1 MGGFD
6 PNRPKQNMHAKRAQR
21 GDKEGHPKEHAD
33 ISNINN
39 WAPKERTRRNQRG
52 KPEETPTKEQH
63 TEPKLHGKRK
73 KLKQQRQTCAAKK
86 AFEKGKQQK
95 QLEYSTESKT
105 LLIVEME
112 CEH

>member
-39 WAPKERTRRNQRG
+39 WAPKKRTRRNQTG
-52 KPEETPTKEQH
+52 KPEETPTKEQY
-63 TEPKLHGKRK
+63 TEQKITRK
-73 KLKQQRQTCAAKK
+73 KEKKQKQQRQPCATKK
-86 AFEKGKQQK
+86 ENKKGK
-95 QLEYSTESKT
+95 TEET
-105 LLIVEME
+105 T
-112 CEH
+112 